1 MTVTAIKSQ
10 KIIPNPDAPPLTGK
24 VVLID
29 GDRIV
34 DIVDENDASASGVET
49 IDIGDATLMPG
60 LFDCHVH
67 LAFDPGS
74 GTTTTEVNSDEGAT
88 LERMRVNAKLLLDAG
103 VTTARDLGAPAFL
116 TEKLRAEI
124 NAGETPGPN
133 LQIANSPITVL
144 GGHAHALGGE
154 VNSIEDAKA
163 MVQKNAAHG
172 ADVIKVMTTGGF
184 MTAGSQPWQS
194 RFSSDELK
202 AIVEESHRLGLLT
215 TTHALGVDGIVDAV
229 NAGFDA
235 IEHCGWVTQ
244 GGTCFDSD
252 IAEKIVANNIFVD
265 PTMNTACRADTYF
278 CPWDDYYSVVG
289 NLKKMHEAGIQI
301 IAGTDAG
308 IGYVFFER
316 FADGLKV
323 MSEAGMSN
331 KAILAAST
339 ATAAA
344 ACGIDTET
352 GTIAPGMRADL
363 VAFAG
368 NPLDSIDD
376 YFNPRLVFVGGR
388 RYEPSPIRPFAA
400 GKELFESVHRSLT
413 EGSGRGK

>member
-10 KIIPNPDAPPLTGK
+10 RIIPNPETPPLTGK

-34 DIVDENDASASGVET
+34 NIVDENDAAASDVET

-74 GTTTTEVNSDEGAT
+74 GTTTTAVDSDDEAT

-124 NAGETPGPN
+124 IAGETPGPN
-133 LQIANSPITVL
+133 LQIANSPITVV

-163 MVQKNAAHG
+163 MVQENAAHG

-194 RFSSDELK
+194 RFSPEELK

-215 TTHALGVDGIVDAV
+215 TTHALGVDGIEDAV

-244 GGTCFDSD
+244 SGTRFDPD

-278 CPWDDYYSVVG
+278 CPWDDYDSVVG
-289 NLKKMHEAGIQI
+289 NLKKMYEAGIQI
-301 IAGTDAG
+301 IAGSDAG

-316 FADGLKV
+316 FADGLKA
-323 MSEAGMSN
+323 MSEAGVSN
-331 KAILAAST
+331 SDILAAAT
-339 ATAAA
+339 TTAAE
-344 ACGIDTET
+344 ACGLEDVA
-352 GTIAPGMRADL
+352 GAIAPGMRADL
-363 VAFAG
+363 VAFSG
-368 NPLDSIDD
+368 NPLESIEDC
-376 YFNPRLVFVGGR
+376 FNPRLVFVGGR
-388 RYEPSPIRPFAA
+388 RYEPSPIREFAA
-400 GKELFESVHRSLT
+400 GKELFEDVQRSLAQ
-413 EGSGRGK
+413 GAGRG